1 MFRTLSLLFVLSA
14 SLALPALANDVTT
27 PAADGAALPET
38 RLPNTSVPALDLQRY
53 AGKWYEQASLPMF
66 FTRACVGDTT
76 AQYTPQADGTMAVRN
91 RCRTANGSHQQADAV
106 ARRPGQNPAELEVRF
121 APRWLSWLPMVWGD
135 YWVIALDPDYQWAM
149 VGTPGRDY
157 LWILSRAPQLDEQTY
172 AALVERARRMG
183 YPVDK
188 LHKTPQTGND

>member
-1 MFRTLSLLFVLSA
+1 MFRTLSLLSVLSA
-14 SLALPALANDVTT
+14 GLALPALA
-27 PAADGAALPET
+27 PAAGGAP
-38 RLPNTSVPALDLQRY
+38 LPNTSVPALDLQRY

-91 RCRTANGSHQQADAV
+91 RCRTADGSHQQADAV
-106 ARRPGQNPAELEVRF
+106 ARRAGQNPAELEVRF

-135 YWVIALDPDYQWAM
+135 YWVIALDEHYQWAM

-157 LWILSRAPQLDEQTY
+157 LWILSRAAQLEGQTY

-183 YPVDK
+183 YPVDR